1 MADSYNLNNDEDG
14 EGSELN
20 HILKRRQSLN
30 DAMAKGEKVEHV
42 FKKQVSKNVYVEFQ
56 EYTRKEIN
64 SFVKKFKL

>member
-30 DAMAKGEKVEHV
+30 DAMAKGEKGEHV
-42 FKKQVSKNVYVEFQ
+42 FKKQVSKNVYVEVQ
-56 EYTRKEIN
+56 E
-64 SFVKKFKL
+64 